1 MTAVFSLCRFSR
13 IHVHYY
19 NTTWRL
25 PNCMTSL
32 ESSYVVTFYDA
43 VYSYLNNLTVLH
55 RDDKPSIVRH
65 LLEKKYLTN
74 ARNLLPYIEMSVLS
88 PENSRTSLLDD
99 SQSLHRILVEHGLF
113 LCGPVNVAGTTP
125 KGFEISGGSSTA
137 IPSTNLTSKCEPGFK
152 PLNHRNR
159 PKQSSYMILMSVY
172 NVVSI
177 VTFLKRSQNRLS
189 FRPD

>member
-1 MTAVFSLCRFSR
+1 
-13 IHVHYY
+13 
-19 NTTWRL
+19 
-25 PNCMTSL
+25 MTSL

-99 SQSLHRILVEHGLF
+99 SQSLHRILVEHGLP
-113 LCGPVNVAGTTP
+113 LCGPTNVALCSSRGFRDLRRKLYGNP
-125 KGFEISGGSSTA
+125 KY
-137 IPSTNLTSKCEPGFK
+137 K
-152 PLNHRNR
+152 PYV
-159 PKQSSYMILMSVY
+159 KM
-172 NVVSI
+172 
-177 VTFLKRSQNRLS
+177 
-189 FRPD
+189 